1 MKDITYIHEHMTI
14 DLSGVKNNIDCK
26 LNDFEKTKKELLRLK
41 ELGVTRIVDVT
52 NMGMGRNVEFIT
64 RLEKETGIEILMSTG
79 YYKEPF
85 FPKEVEKLSIEKLEE
100 KLIND
105 IKIGIDG
112 TNKKATF
119 IGEIGT
125 GFEKMTSLEEK
136 VFIVASR
143 VQKKTGVYIST
154 HTSLGKLGHEQLD
167 IIEKN
172 GGNLE
177 KVILG
182 HTDLSKDIHYI
193 ETLLKRGVY
202 ISFDTIGKINYLSE
216 EKRIE
221 YIKYLCDRG
230 WENKILLS
238 VDLTRQSHLKENG
251 GIGYSYLLEEFVPK
265 LLENGVELEKIEK
278 FLVENPKK
286 NFRNKVE
293 RRK

>member
-64 RLEKETGIEILMSTG
+64 RLEKKTGIEILMSTG

-85 FPKEVEKLSIEKLEE
+85 FPKEVEKLNIEKLEE

-286 NFRNKVE
+286 ILGIK
-293 RRK
+293 

>member
-278 FLVENPKK
+278 FLVENSKK
-286 NFRNKVE
+286 ILGIK
-293 RRK
+293 

>member
-193 ETLLKRGVY
+193 EILLKRGVY

-286 NFRNKVE
+286 ILGIK
-293 RRK
+293 

>member
-41 ELGVTRIVDVT
+41 ELGVARIVDVT
-52 NMGMGRNVEFIT
+52 NIGMGRNVEFIT

-85 FPKEVEKLSIEKLEE
+85 FPEEVEKLSIEKLEE

-125 GFEKMTSLEEK
+125 GFEKITSLEEK

-278 FLVENPKK
+278 FIVENPKK
-286 NFRNKVE
+286 ILGIK
-293 RRK
+293 

>member
-193 ETLLKRGVY
+193 ETLLKRRVY

-286 NFRNKVE
+286 ILGIK
-293 RRK
+293 

>member
-14 DLSGVKNNIDCK
+14 DLSGIKNNIDCK
-26 LNDFEKTKKELLRLK
+26 LDDFEKTKKELLRLK
-41 ELGVTRIVDVT
+41 ELGVVRIVDVT
-52 NMGMGRNVEFIT
+52 NIGMGRNVEFIIK
-64 RLEKETGIEILMSTG
+64 LEKETGIEILMSTG

-85 FPKEVEKLSIEKLEE
+85 FPEEVEKLSIEKLEE

-136 VFIVASR
+136 VFTVASR

-193 ETLLKRGVY
+193 ESLLKRGVY
-202 ISFDTIGKINYLSE
+202 ISFDTIGKIKYLSE

-265 LLENGVELEKIEK
+265 LIENGVELEKIEK

-286 NFRNKVE
+286 ILGIK
-293 RRK
+293 